1 MFSVVS
7 VRGNS
12 VRVRCGLIVIDVK
25 VHQEATGKRVELPSC
40 TRVDNFKT
48 LVGMVLQAYED
59 SITGENVTSDN
70 TTRKT
75 G

>member
-1 MFSVVS
+1 MFSIVS

-25 VHQEATGKRVELPSC
+25 VRQEVSGKRVELPPY

-48 LVGMVLQAYED
+48 LVGMVLQAHED
-59 SITGENVTSDN
+59 SILGENVTSDN
-70 TTRKT
+70 ATREIE
-75 G
+75 